1 MNTGKL
7 WLIFI
12 VLAIVTFLATFLT
25 AKFQHL
31 AFILVWLL
39 IVAVGLVGQS
49 IKKYEVRTK
58 ELAASC
64 RKLFCYNVCLINV
77 ASHCS
82 SFSCIKIVVIPV
94 SRALRGSS
102 RCSSSF
108 KITSVSL

>member
-39 IVAVGLVGQS
+39 IVAVGFGWT
-49 IKKYEVRTK
+49 IYKKVR
-58 ELAASC
+58 S
-64 RKLFCYNVCLINV
+64 
-77 ASHCS
+77 
-82 SFSCIKIVVIPV
+82 
-94 SRALRGSS
+94 
-102 RCSSSF
+102 
-108 KITSVSL
+108 